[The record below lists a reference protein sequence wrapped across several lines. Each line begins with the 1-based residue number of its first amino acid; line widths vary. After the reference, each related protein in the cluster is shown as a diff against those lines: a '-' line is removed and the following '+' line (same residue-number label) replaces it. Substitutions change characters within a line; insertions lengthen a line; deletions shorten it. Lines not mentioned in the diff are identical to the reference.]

1 MHEPELLRQK
11 HHFPLLLRRTINI
24 SSRQL
29 LYHSTSFAITFPR
42 DRGTAAPML
51 VRAES
56 QSVASMATISS
67 PSKISSEG
75 SVETNLGGGSLLAYG
90 AEDKAPYLGFH
101 PATPEVSALAMRH
114 DSILSAIMSHNNL
127 CPATDI
133 FRMIIR
139 NSEPFNNFKH
149 IDLFRLILSS

>member
-24 SSRQL
+24 DSRQL

-42 DRGTAAPML
+42 DRGTATPML

-56 QSVASMATISS
+56 KSVASMTTISS

-75 SVETNLGGGSLLAYG
+75 SPEIKLGAGNVLAYG
-90 AEDKAPYLGFH
+90 AEDEAPYLGFH
-101 PATPEVSALAMRH
+101 LATLEVSTLTMGH

-127 CPATDI
+127 CPAADI
-133 FRMIIR
+133 FRMIVR
-139 NSEPFNNFKH
+139 NSEPFNNFED